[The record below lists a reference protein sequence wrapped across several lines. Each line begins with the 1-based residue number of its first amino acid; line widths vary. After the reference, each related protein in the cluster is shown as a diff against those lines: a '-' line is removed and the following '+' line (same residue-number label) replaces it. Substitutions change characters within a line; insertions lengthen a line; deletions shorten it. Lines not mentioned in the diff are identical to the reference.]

1 MLFEHTHGGNL
12 HKAARKYGLPVK
24 DITDFS
30 ANINPLGPSRK
41 LLSAISKNLD
51 LIARYPDPDC
61 TELKAKLAEYLEV
74 KEESLL
80 LGNGAA
86 ELIYLLVRVLK
97 CRRALIPVPTFGEYA
112 LSVLCQGGEVLELP
126 MPEENGFRLPVDEII
141 SSLPDVDLLFLCNPN
156 NPTGRLTNRK
166 TILTILEKAW
176 VHGVMV
182 IIDEAFMDF
191 VPRRELFSVIKMA
204 GQQPNLAVLYSM
216 TKFFGIPGL
225 RLGAIAGPEKLIS
238 RMSTAKEP
246 WSVNVLAQVA
256 GVAGLLDYEHMQDTC
271 RMVNSEKKFLF
282 EQLASLPGVQPL
294 PGAANFIMVDVTGS
308 GFTSM
313 ELTELLGRQG
323 VLVRECSDFN
333 GLAGRYLRLAVKSH
347 PENEKLL
354 MALNK
359 VLQGEIK

>member
-12 HKAARKYGLPVK
+12 NKAARKYGLPVK

-51 LIARYPDPDC
+51 LISAYPDPDC

-74 KEESLL
+74 KEDRLL

-97 CRRALIPVPTFGEYA
+97 CRRALIPVPTFCEYA
-112 LSVLCQGGEVLELP
+112 LSVRCQGGEVLELP
-126 MPEENGFRLPVDEII
+126 MSEEDGFKLPVDEII
-141 SSLPDVDLLFLCNPN
+141 DLLPDVDLLFLCNPN
-156 NPTGRLTNRK
+156 NPTGRLTSRS
-166 TILTILEKAW
+166 TILKILEKAR

-204 GQQPNLAVLYSM
+204 GQQPNLTVLYSM
-216 TKFFGIPGL
+216 TKYFGIPGL
-225 RLGAIAGPEKLIS
+225 RLGAIAGPEELLS
-238 RMSTAKEP
+238 RMSKTKDP
-246 WSVNVLAQVA
+246 WNVNVLAQVA
-256 GVAGLLDYEHMQDTC
+256 GVAGLMDYEHMQATL
-271 RMVNSEKKFLF
+271 RIVNYEKKFLF
-282 EQLASLPGVQPL
+282 RQLASLAGVQPL
-294 PGAANFIMVDVTGS
+294 PAAANFILADVAGS
-308 GFTSM
+308 GFSSF
-313 ELTELLGRQG
+313 EITELLGKQG
-323 VLVRECSDFN
+323 VLVRECSDFR
-333 GLAGRYLRLAVKSH
+333 GLAGHYLRLAVKTR

-354 MALNK
+354 MTLKN
-359 VLQGEIK
+359 VLQGDSI